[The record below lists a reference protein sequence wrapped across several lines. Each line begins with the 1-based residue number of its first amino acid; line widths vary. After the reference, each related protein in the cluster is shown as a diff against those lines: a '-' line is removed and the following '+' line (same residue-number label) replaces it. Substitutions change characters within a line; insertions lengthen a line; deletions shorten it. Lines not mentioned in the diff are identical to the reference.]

1 MDIVRNIKKKLKET
15 NSKISTAESCTAGYV
30 SKLLTSIPGSS
41 DYFQGSLVVYSNEVK
56 VRVLG
61 VEKELIDAHTEV
73 SEQVA
78 RRMAER
84 VKEVM
89 GTEYSIA
96 TTGYA
101 DVNGYGTE
109 ENPAG
114 TIYVAVSTPEGT
126 VVDRLELDGS
136 RERNT
141 YLASMRGLDMALENI
156 KSPQVL

>member
-56 VRVLG
+56 MKVLG

-101 DVNGYGTE
+101 DVNGYGTK